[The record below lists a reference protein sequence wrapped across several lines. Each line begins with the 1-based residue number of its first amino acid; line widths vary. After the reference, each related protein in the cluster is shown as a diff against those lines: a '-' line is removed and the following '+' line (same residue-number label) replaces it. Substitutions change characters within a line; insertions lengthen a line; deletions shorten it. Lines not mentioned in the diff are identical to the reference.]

1 MIFYTKEEVA
11 KHTTKESCWIIAHN
25 NVYNATEFINH
36 HPGGKFVILSKA
48 GTDVTKHFKWHSSHA
63 KELWKKYKIG
73 EIKTSNSCCL

>member
-11 KHTTKESCWIIAHN
+11 THTTKESCWFIAHN
-25 NVYNATEFINH
+25 NVYNVTEFINR

-48 GTDVTKHFKWHSSHA
+48 GMDVTKHFKWHSSHA

-73 EIKTSNSCCL
+73 EIKTSDSCCL